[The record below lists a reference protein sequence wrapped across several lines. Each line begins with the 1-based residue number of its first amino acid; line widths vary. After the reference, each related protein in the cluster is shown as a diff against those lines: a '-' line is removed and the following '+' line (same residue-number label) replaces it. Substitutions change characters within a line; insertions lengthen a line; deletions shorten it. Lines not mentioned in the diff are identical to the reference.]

1 MKLVDSQIHLW
12 VNAESAARMMQ
23 TFMAVGDILAEM
35 DTVGVERTYLVPGH
49 TAANTMCV
57 EAALRWPDRFRALA
71 LLALDKPD
79 SRAVMANWS
88 ASGFIG
94 VRLTFPPYRAVS
106 WLDDGTADWFWPMAE
121 RLGLPVMVWAP
132 LRAATIGELARR
144 FPRIR
149 FIVDHI
155 NLYVLD
161 KGDAVSS
168 AVEAVL
174 ALASEPNVAV
184 KVSSLPAH
192 SDAAYP
198 YRDMHGHVR
207 RVVDAFGADRA
218 LWGTDL
224 TRRSCSYAQAIA
236 MFTKE
241 MPFLSEA
248 QLESIMGGTAT
259 RWMGWQRSTQP

>member
-1 MKLVDSQIHLW
+1 MQLIDSQIHLW
-12 VNAESAARMMQ
+12 ANAESAARMMQ
-23 TFMAVGDILAEM
+23 TFMAVDDILAEM
-35 DTVGVERTYLVPGH
+35 DAVGVERTYLVPGH
-49 TAANTMCV
+49 SAANALCV
-57 EAALRWPDRFRALA
+57 EAAARWPDRFRALA

-79 SRAVMANWS
+79 SRAIMAHWS
-88 ASGFIG
+88 MSGFVG

-106 WLDDGTADWFWPMAE
+106 WLDDGTADWFWPMADQ
-121 RLGLPVMVWAP
+121 LGLPVMIWAP
-132 LRAATIGELARR
+132 LRATTVGELALR

-161 KGDAVSS
+161 KGDAVRS
-168 AVEAVL
+168 AVDAVL

-192 SDAAYP
+192 SDAPYP
-198 YRDMHGHVR
+198 FRDMHSHVR
-207 RVVDAFGADRA
+207 SVVDAFGAARA
-218 LWGTDL
+218 MWGTDL
-224 TRRSCSYAQAIA
+224 TRRSCSYAQAID

-241 MPFLSEA
+241 MPFLDEM